1 MDAWPFK
8 GQKPELAWGN
18 PPNLQATAVPLS
30 PQDLQK
36 GSLDTEAYR
45 EALAARVAWL
55 IQQSG
60 SPEEAIRWLER
71 RVGQE
76 GIFLDLPADDPERA
90 AMDLLTN
97 PSFQEL
103 LAQAADLP
111 PFPVPVRRMADAARV
126 VRETSLE
133 EWLAAVVVQPGST
146 E

>member
-1 MDAWPFK
+1 MDAWPFR
-8 GQKPELAWGN
+8 GGKPELAWGCR
-18 PPNLQATAVPLS
+18 PNLQATAVPLS
-30 PQDLQK
+30 PQDLQR
-36 GSLDTEAYR
+36 GSLDREGYR

-76 GIFLDLPADDPERA
+76 GIFLDLPADDPDQA
-90 AMDLLTN
+90 ATDLLTN
-97 PSFQEL
+97 PSFGDL
-103 LAQAADLP
+103 LDLAAEIR
-111 PFPVPVRRMADAARV
+111 PFPVKVHRMVDAARV

-133 EWLAAVVVQPGST
+133 AWLVSVVVQTGST